1 MQRTELNSVGSSLC
15 EGREDADSM
24 FLGERAAFCSWI
36 SCSLSSALTCREG
49 LLSLLGPSAEAGGV
63 SLRSA
68 CVSFVPRHCWI
79 KTQLLVWK
87 GVKAL
92 SEQI

>member
-49 LLSLLGPSAEAGGV
+49 LLSLLGPSAEAGG
-63 SLRSA
+63 SQSQKCMCFIPSQA
-68 CVSFVPRHCWI
+68 
-79 KTQLLVWK
+79 LLD
-87 GVKAL
+87 
-92 SEQI
+92 